1 MNVLSTLLNT
11 ALNTVIT
18 NTLNKTS
25 SITLVSRFQRLP
37 LTEMLLLLVAIFW
50 GTSYGLTK
58 EALIFTSVLLFIAVR
73 FSLTGLCMAPIV
85 FKEYR
90 EGKNKDWKVAIP
102 SGIILSTI
110 FLCEVYGV
118 SQTSASNAA
127 FLISLSVILTAF
139 FEPLINRTKIPSS
152 LLLLAVTS
160 IVGVYCLTN
169 SGQST
174 LSLNTGDYFILS
186 AAVLRA
192 VMVTVTKR
200 LSEGKDITTSTL
212 TAIQAFI
219 VAVSALILCFIT
231 QPFEAV
237 TLPAS
242 SHFWLIM
249 VYLVLCCTLFAFYI
263 QNYAIRKIS
272 PTKVSLLMGSE
283 PLFGALFA
291 VVWLN
296 ESLTLLQMFGG
307 ALILTSVLITSVKV
321 SK

>member
-1 MNVLSTLLNT
+1 M
-11 ALNTVIT
+11 
-18 NTLNKTS
+18 NTLNN
-25 SITLVSRFQRLP
+25 TLTKALPSNSGLMSNLQRLP
-37 LTEMLLLLVAIFW
+37 ITEILLLLVAIFW

-58 EALIFTSVLLFIAVR
+58 EALIFTSVLLFVAIR
-73 FSLTGLCMAPIV
+73 FSLTSLCMAPIV
-85 FKEYR
+85 IKEYR

-139 FEPLINRTKIPSS
+139 FEPLINRTKIPPS
-152 LLLLAVTS
+152 LLLLAVAS
-160 IVGVYCLTN
+160 IVGVYCLTKT
-169 SGQST
+169 GKST
-174 LSLNTGDYFILS
+174 LSLKNGDYLILS

-212 TAIQAFI
+212 TAIQSFI
-219 VAVSALILCFIT
+219 VAISALTLCLIT
-231 QPFEAV
+231 QPFEAI
-237 TLPAS
+237 TLPTN

-249 VYLVLCCTLFAFYI
+249 LYLVLCCTLFAFYI

-291 VVWLN
+291 VVWLS
-296 ESLTLLQMFGG
+296 ESLSLLQIFGG
-307 ALILTSVLITSVKV
+307 ALILASVLITSIKE

>member
-1 MNVLSTLLNT
+1 MNVLNTILNT
-11 ALNTVIT
+11 TKNT
-18 NTLNKTS
+18 TLNKTS
-25 SITLVSRFQRLP
+25 SITLASRFQRLP

-58 EALIFTSVLLFIAVR
+58 EALIFTSVLLFIAIR
-73 FSLTGLCMAPIV
+73 FSLTSLCMAPIV

-90 EGKNKDWKVAIP
+90 EGKNKDWKIAIP
-102 SGIILSTI
+102 SGVILSAI
-110 FLCEVYGV
+110 FLCEVYGI

-127 FLISLSVILTAF
+127 FLISLSVIFTAF
-139 FEPLINRTKIPSS
+139 FESLINRTKIPPP
-152 LLLLAVTS
+152 LLMLAVIS

-174 LSLNTGDYFILS
+174 LTLNAGDYFILS
-186 AAVLRA
+186 AAILRA

-200 LSEGKDITTSTL
+200 LSEAKEITTSTL
-212 TAIQAFI
+212 TAIQSFI
-219 VAVSALILCFIT
+219 VAISALTLCFIT
-231 QPFEAV
+231 QPFEAI
-237 TLPAS
+237 TLPTN

-249 VYLVLCCTLFAFYI
+249 GYLVLCCTLFAFYI
-263 QNYAIRKIS
+263 QNYAVRKIS

-296 ESLTLLQMFGG
+296 ESLTLLQMIGG
-307 ALILTSVLITSVKV
+307 ALILVSVLIASIKV
-321 SK
+321 GK

>member
-1 MNVLSTLLNT
+1 M
-11 ALNTVIT
+11 
-18 NTLNKTS
+18 NTLNNTLTKALPSNSGLTS
-25 SITLVSRFQRLP
+25 NLQKLPIT
-37 LTEMLLLLVAIFW
+37 EILLLLVAIFW

-58 EALIFTSVLLFIAVR
+58 EALIFTSVLLFVAIR
-73 FSLTGLCMAPIV
+73 FSLTSLFMVPIV
-85 FKEYR
+85 IKEYR
-90 EGKNKDWKVAIP
+90 KGKNKDWKVAIP

-139 FEPLINRTKIPSS
+139 FEPLINRTKIPPS
-152 LLLLAVTS
+152 LLLLAVVS
-160 IVGVYCLTN
+160 IVGVYCLTKT
-169 SGQST
+169 GKST
-174 LSLNTGDYFILS
+174 LSLNNGDYLILS

-212 TAIQAFI
+212 TAIQSFI
-219 VAVSALILCFIT
+219 VAISALTLCLIT
-231 QPFEAV
+231 QPFEAI
-237 TLPAS
+237 TLPTN

-249 VYLVLCCTLFAFYI
+249 LYLVLCCTLFAFYI

-291 VVWLN
+291 VVWLS
-296 ESLTLLQMFGG
+296 ESLSLLQIFGG
-307 ALILTSVLITSVKV
+307 ALILASVLITSIKE

>member
-1 MNVLSTLLNT
+1 M
-11 ALNTVIT
+11 
-18 NTLNKTS
+18 
-25 SITLVSRFQRLP
+25 
-37 LTEMLLLLVAIFW
+37 LLLVAIFW

-58 EALIFTSVLLFIAVR
+58 EALIFTSVLLFIVIR
-73 FSLTGLCMAPIV
+73 FSLTSFCMAPIV

-102 SGIILSTI
+102 SGIILSAI
-110 FLCEVYGV
+110 FLCEVYGI

-127 FLISLSVILTAF
+127 FLISLSIILTAF
-139 FEPLINRTKIPSS
+139 FEPLINRAKIPSS
-152 LLLLAVTS
+152 LLLLAASS

-174 LSLNTGDYFILS
+174 LTFNTGDYFILA

-200 LSEGKDITTSTL
+200 LSEGKEITTSAL

-219 VAVSALILCFIT
+219 VAISTLTLCFIT
-231 QPFEAV
+231 QPFEAI
-237 TLPAS
+237 TLPTAS
-242 SHFWLIM
+242 EFWLIM
-249 VYLVLCCTLFAFYI
+249 IYLVLCCTLFAFYI

-291 VVWLN
+291 VVWLS
-296 ESLTLLQMFGG
+296 EALSLLQVFGG
-307 ALILTSVLITSVKV
+307 GLILASVLITSIKMN
-321 SK
+321 K

>member
-1 MNVLSTLLNT
+1 M
-11 ALNTVIT
+11 
-18 NTLNKTS
+18 NTLNNTLTKALPSNSGLTS
-25 SITLVSRFQRLP
+25 NLQRLP
-37 LTEMLLLLVAIFW
+37 ITEILLLLVAIFW

-58 EALIFTSVLLFIAVR
+58 EALIFTSVLLFVAIR
-73 FSLTGLCMAPIV
+73 FSLTSLFMVPIV
-85 FKEYR
+85 IKEYR

-139 FEPLINRTKIPSS
+139 FEPLINRTKIPPS
-152 LLLLAVTS
+152 LLLLAVVS
-160 IVGVYCLTN
+160 IVGVYCLTKT
-169 SGQST
+169 GKST
-174 LSLNTGDYFILS
+174 LSLNNGDYLILS

-212 TAIQAFI
+212 TAIQSFI
-219 VAVSALILCFIT
+219 VAISALTLCLIT
-231 QPFEAV
+231 QPFESI
-237 TLPAS
+237 TLPTN

-249 VYLVLCCTLFAFYI
+249 LYLVLCCTLFAFYI

-291 VVWLN
+291 VVWLS
-296 ESLTLLQMFGG
+296 ESLSLLQIFGG
-307 ALILTSVLITSVKV
+307 ALILASVLITSIKE